1 MYRDFRRS
9 FPLKSALSL
18 LVLTHIVS
26 TAVQPCS
33 AYKRK
38 HPERV
43 IISEKP
49 TLDLIEK
56 LGHQPELITPEY
68 LQYVLG
74 RPAKRNVADGSNTTY
89 HWLTNAGGI
98 GTQDC
103 ELTQTLDP
111 NKRIIK
117 SFFKINIPMSTVTLV
132 DIEKKINDDRANYAA
147 GAAQAGSLGSGSGIG
162 TTSAAA
168 TGTTSAAAAGTTS
181 AAATGTSTTT
191 ATGSATPA
199 LPPEVG
205 RKLFDQQCRPSL
217 KYSFVPYTTVLYTQ
231 APNTFH
237 VHLAQITYVGP
248 PLPPPSQQDI
258 ASVATEMRTRA
269 LAHNVA
275 DKHHLA
281 VPMLNDHLYGNPSD
295 AEAHY
300 ALGVSY
306 QKASQL
312 NDAIAEYQL
321 ALRYSNGDS
330 VVANNA
336 IQSLQNLHV
345 IQSPDDRIDFHTLKF
360 KQDGQGLTE
369 GDVIATQ
376 DRQSLLANQ
385 APYPATMP
393 PINSAYNPGLSGSPG
408 YSLNAASPN
417 GLPPYVPSGSMSSS
431 YSNTSYAPGNYSYWG
446 RSNPTN
452 TSYSSSG
459 AYPSISYPPTS
470 SYRPNS
476 YPANTSY
483 SSSNSYPSSAS
494 MMAAA
499 PPSSSGSQ
507 LVGLKAP
514 PAKSLNAPTSLAA
527 AGLRPPISSGSG
539 ISFNSDKS
547 SSSGAGTPTTGTA
560 NGGQPSFYDSM
571 QYGSNLFPAS
581 APTVNL
587 EPGF

>member
-1 MYRDFRRS
+1 MYRDFRRNL
-9 FPLKSALSL
+9 PLKSALSL
-18 LVLTHIVS
+18 LVLTNIVS
-26 TAVQPCS
+26 TSVQPCS
-33 AYKRK
+33 AYKRQ
-38 HPERV
+38 HPVRV

-89 HWLTNAGGI
+89 HWVTNAGGI
-98 GTQDC
+98 GTEDC

-117 SFFKINIPMSTVTLV
+117 SFFKINIPRSTVTLV
-132 DIEKKINDDRANYAA
+132 DIEKKINDDRANNANGSA
-147 GAAQAGSLGSGSGIG
+147 GLGTG
-162 TTSAAA
+162 TGVGTGLAA
-168 TGTTSAAAAGTTS
+168 TAPGQTSSSMPPS
-181 AAATGTSTTT
+181 AT
-191 ATGSATPA
+191 ATTGPSGQSYIPNGPSSAI
-199 LPPEVG
+199 PPELG
-205 RKLFDQQCRPSL
+205 RKLYDQQCRPSL
-217 KYSFVPYTTVLYTQ
+217 QYKFVPYTTVLYTQ
-231 APNTFH
+231 SQNTFH

-258 ASVATEMRTRA
+258 AAVATDMRNRA
-269 LAHNVA
+269 LAQNAA

-281 VPMLNDHLYGNPSD
+281 VPMLNDHLVGNPSD

-345 IQSPDDRIDFHTLKF
+345 LQSPNDRIDFHTLKF

-376 DRQSLLANQ
+376 DRQSLIANQ
-385 APYPATMP
+385 APYPTNTP
-393 PINSAYNPGLSGSPG
+393 PINSVYNPGLSGSPG
-408 YSLNAASPN
+408 YGLNNASPA
-417 GLPPYVPSGSMSSS
+417 GLPPYVPAGSMSSFPTNAS
-431 YSNTSYAPGNYSYWG
+431 YGSGNYSYYG

-452 TSYSSSG
+452 TYTSNGS
-459 AYPSISYPPTS
+459 YPSNSYPTG
-470 SYRPNS
+470 SYPSNSYNPNS

-483 SSSNSYPSSAS
+483 SSSNSYASSAP
-494 MMAAA
+494 MMAAV
-499 PPSSSGSQ
+499 PPSSSGSE
-507 LVGLKAP
+507 LVGLKAA
-514 PAKSLNAPTSLAA
+514 PAKSLNAPKSTS
-527 AGLRPPISSGSG
+527 GLRPPISSSY
-539 ISFNSDKS
+539 NS
-547 SSSGAGTPTTGTA
+547 SSSQSNSPSNGAS
-560 NGGQPSFYDSM
+560 NGAQPSFYDSM
-571 QYGSNLFPAS
+571 QYGSNLFPAT
-581 APTVNL
+581 APSVNL